1 METIQYSL
9 KNTNA
14 YSININNI
22 ISKKLNVTSDNYT
35 IQDKKNIN
43 KEIKTLKE
51 KINEQKINEEKIN
64 DNNNIF
70 DKHCLNLYGLK
81 TCILFYE
88 DNYNIEVRLLDKI
101 NTYDNTFQ
109 KIKEDSLYKDIP
121 FFLENKYTVIIVK
134 NINSLYN
141 KDNPFDTKEI
151 TDIHLPPN

>member
-22 ISKKLNVTSDNYT
+22 ISKKLNVTSDNYQT
-35 IQDKKNIN
+35 QDKKNMN

-51 KINEQKINEEKIN
+51 KIN
-64 DNNNIF
+64 DSNNIF

-101 NTYDNTFQ
+101 NTCDNTFQ

-141 KDNPFDTKEI
+141 KDNPFHTKEI

>member
-35 IQDKKNIN
+35 IQDKKNIT

-51 KINEQKINEEKIN
+51 KIN
-64 DNNNIF
+64 DSNNIF
-70 DKHCLNLYGLK
+70 DQHCFNLYGLK

-121 FFLENKYTVIIVK
+121 FFLENKYTVVIVK

-141 KDNPFDTKEI
+141 KDNAFDTKEI